1 MNACLSPPR
10 SYGGAG
16 AVWDVWRHDD
26 VDGLRAYVQDHVS
39 EFVHH
44 GQTLSKEKVRRGANN

>member
-1 MNACLSPPR
+1 MSTPPALWDY

-26 VDGLRAYVQDHVS
+26 ADELRAYVEEHVS
-39 EFVHH
+39 DFVHH
-44 GQTLSKEKVRRGANN
+44 GKDLSKAEVG